1 MFDRIKKAFSRPA
14 PEAPRAPVAGSGN
27 PISVWAS
34 TQGLSF
40 AGQGS
45 GRSFSLD
52 GSVSGKPWRMELGRP
67 TRDFIRGEELRARG
81 ELGINENAAVLLM
94 SRALKEALEKKAY
107 SMYTDGLQTMADASL
122 PEEMRWL
129 SLYEEVG
136 WDSLPGEFWDR
147 YAILADQRESALA
160 FMDASLADLLMEWP
174 EPGPGPDVPF
184 MLMLMRG
191 KAYMR
196 MEYNPAGMPTLQ
208 HAATIF
214 TSACESAI
222 GGLSTR

>member
-1 MFDRIKKAFSRPA
+1 MFDRIKKAFSKPA
-14 PEAPRAPVAGSGN
+14 QEAPPRPSGGSGN
-27 PISVWAS
+27 PVSVWAS

-67 TRDFIRGEELRARG
+67 TRDFIRGEELRARA

-136 WDSLPGEFWDR
+136 WDSLSGEFWDR
-147 YAILADQRESALA
+147 YSILADQRENALA
-160 FMDASLADLLMEWP
+160 FMDANLADLLMEWP

-196 MEYNPAGMPTLQ
+196 MEYTPAGMPTLQ